1 MPYFSPREQDILHLM
16 ADLHTHAEIASILG
30 IKRSTLGAHI
40 YHIVAKTG
48 IHKQIP
54 LAKYALKNGYG
65 SRFKSVARGEEF
77 GTTF

>member
-40 YHIVAKTG
+40 SNIVGKTS

-54 LAKYALKNGYG
+54 LAKYALENGY
-65 SRFKSVARGEEF
+65 SSQFEAIAKGEEF